1 MNKWFNKLTKVFIVI
16 GMILS
21 MCFSAGNTT
30 SVEAWDNTI
39 PHEFTRIKE
48 INYPWWWSKKIG
60 STKQWSTVMTK
71 YNGKYAYCLEA
82 SKKFPS
88 AGNYPAEV
96 IDNNEAVRKLLYYG
110 FGGPGYNQ
118 AVRDMYTIELNSC
131 VPDDFG
137 DKHGNFDDG
146 AYLFTHIWLSY
157 AYSGDLMGLNLKDFN
172 TKWPNGDGVSGYGDN
187 ILWGY
192 NWIMSQPDIGYAK
205 WNPTDSKYGTSTKLT
220 ASYDPANRIQYTN
233 TVTLEGNNAQA
244 NLTLQDE
251 VTLHNVTTGET
262 QTGGTY
268 TLNAAQ
274 SFYLTAPNKNISDY
288 QSNNVAGAGCER
300 FTVLAIK
307 DGASGTQTEGSWEI
321 DPDSRQL
328 YYSVDWLDFGDVEIQ
343 KLGIGQDNHQ
353 SGLVEG
359 LNGAEFTLKLQS
371 EVNEKSWD
379 NASTYD
385 VITTAN
391 NSNGK
396 KGYATTTNLPYGKYI
411 IRETKTPDGY
421 VTCPDL
427 IYEISKETDNITLNN
442 DITTAY
448 VKLVKKDAKTSKTVS
463 LNSASFKIKNKE
475 TDEYVTQKVGKTKY
489 SVFTTNSKNQVV
501 VKDEYSSSDDEE
513 GSVTTPLKLSKGD
526 YEITE
531 IKTPKGFLDLD
542 APVEFS
548 ILNEV
553 DLTKDDDGD
562 NVVEIAIN
570 NEQPTGSI
578 KLIKKDYDT
587 KEALKDVGFKLTAD
601 QDVIDDADG
610 SIIYHEN
617 EVIGEYTTDENGEIN
632 IADLPINAEGKT
644 VYTMVE
650 TKPLDGYATD
660 DTPIKFEFSQKDTT
674 TKVYTVDKSM
684 TNEKVEIHT
693 TATSDDNHE
702 AQEQETITIKDKVSY
717 KGLVKGKEYTV
728 KGVLMDKKT
737 NQPLLVDG
745 KEVTAETTF
754 TAEDRTGSVDVEFTF
769 KGTGLSKKK
778 IVVFEDMYEKD
789 RLLASHSDI
798 EDEDQT
804 VNIIDIH
811 TSANINSNKEI
822 TVDNNAD
829 TTIKLIDTVSY
840 EGLTVGK
847 EYTLKGTLHTKDGK
861 VFKVDDKEVT
871 AQTSFIPE
879 TEDGT
884 VDVEFEFDV
893 KDFTGGQL
901 VVFEKLFDDQKD
913 EIAKHED
920 KDDEGQTV
928 DIKRTD
934 NVEISKQ
941 DITTKKE
948 LEGAKL
954 KVTDK
959 NGNVVDEWTSTKETH
974 MIENLTIGETYTLT
988 EEIAPKNYKVAES
1001 VNFKIENNGKVVQ
1014 KVVMYDE
1021 LLPVAKKV
1029 KTGDNT
1035 QINYYIIIA
1044 GLSLLA
1050 ISLLVI
1056 RKKSHG

>member
-48 INYPWWWSKKIG
+48 IKYPWWWSKKIG

-82 SKKFPS
+82 SKKSPS

-220 ASYDPANRIQYTN
+220 ASYDPVNRIQYTN

-268 TLNAAQ
+268 TLNAGQ
-274 SFYLTAPNKNISDY
+274 SFYLTASNKNISDY

-371 EVNEKSWD
+371 EVNEKGWD

-448 VKLVKKDAKTSKTVS
+448 VKLVKKDAKTGKTVS

-562 NVVEIAIN
+562 NVVEIVIN

-610 SIIYHEN
+610 SIIYHEK

-632 IADLPINAEGKT
+632 IANLPINAEGKT

-684 TNEKVEIHT
+684 SNEKVEIHT

-728 KGVLMDKKT
+728 KGVLMDKET

-769 KGTGLSKKK
+769 KGTDLSKKK

-811 TSANINSNKEI
+811 TSANVENSKEI
-822 TVDNNAD
+822 TVDNNKE
-829 TTIKLIDTVSY
+829 TKIKLTDTVSY

-847 EYTLKGTLHTKDGK
+847 EYSLTGVLHTKDGK

-871 AQTSFIPE
+871 ATQKFIPE

-884 VDVEFEFDV
+884 VDVTFEFDV
-893 KDFTGGQL
+893 KDFTGGSL
-901 VVFEKLFDDQKD
+901 VVFEKLFNEDGN

-920 KDDEGQTV
+920 KDDEDQTV
-928 DIKRTD
+928 NIKRTD

-954 KVTDK
+954 TVKDSD
-959 NGNVVDEWTSTKETH
+959 GNVVDSWISGKEPH
-974 MIENLTIGETYTLT
+974 MIENLTIGKTYTLI
-988 EEIAPKNYKVAES
+988 EEIAPKNYKTAES
-1001 VNFKIENNGKVVQ
+1001 INFTIDNNGTVVQ

-1021 LLPVAKKV
+1021 LMPVVKKV
-1029 KTGDNT
+1029 KTGDNS
-1035 QINYYIIIA
+1035 QIAFYMILA
-1044 GLSLLA
+1044 GLSICILG
-1050 ISLLVI
+1050 VI
-1056 RKKSHG
+1056 YAKKKIKD

>member
-82 SKKFPS
+82 SKKSPS

-448 VKLVKKDAKTSKTVS
+448 VKLVKKDANDLQRIKNLALSTSNSHLPQILAKQQML
-463 LNSASFKIKNKE
+463 LNVENMRRNIALVYSASDPTISRNAGITAQALIAE
-475 TDEYVTQKVGKTKY
+475 
-489 SVFTTNSKNQVV
+489 SVFEETSVDFSSKM
-501 VKDEYSSSDDEE
+501 DEIR
-513 GSVTTPLKLSKGD
+513 PQLLR
-526 YEITE
+526 
-531 IKTPKGFLDLD
+531 
-542 APVEFS
+542 
-548 ILNEV
+548 
-553 DLTKDDDGD
+553 
-562 NVVEIAIN
+562 
-570 NEQPTGSI
+570 
-578 KLIKKDYDT
+578 LI
-587 KEALKDVGFKLTAD
+587 ELR
-601 QDVIDDADG
+601 Q
-610 SIIYHEN
+610 
-617 EVIGEYTTDENGEIN
+617 
-632 IADLPINAEGKT
+632 
-644 VYTMVE
+644 
-650 TKPLDGYATD
+650 
-660 DTPIKFEFSQKDTT
+660 Q
-674 TKVYTVDKSM
+674 
-684 TNEKVEIHT
+684 
-693 TATSDDNHE
+693 
-702 AQEQETITIKDKVSY
+702 SY
-717 KGLVKGKEYTV
+717 L
-728 KGVLMDKKT
+728 
-737 NQPLLVDG
+737 
-745 KEVTAETTF
+745 
-754 TAEDRTGSVDVEFTF
+754 AEDRLHHAEIFFSNVLG
-769 KGTGLSKKK
+769 
-778 IVVFEDMYEKD
+778 
-789 RLLASHSDI
+789 RLLMRAGMEYSYPLRHSARHLDK
-798 EDEDQT
+798 DFSRNT
-804 VNIIDIH
+804 
-811 TSANINSNKEI
+811 ANKQGLQESLRPLMDMCAKAEQADPPERTLLKDCGEFRTNWDGIVSNWTQLARGHVEAKQLW
-822 TVDNNAD
+822 N
-829 TTIKLIDTVSY
+829 
-840 EGLTVGK
+840 
-847 EYTLKGTLHTKDGK
+847 TLDGK
-861 VFKVDDKEVT
+861 LRELSDAVSTHEAEWIYRSMSHINEEV
-871 AQTSFIPE
+871 SRI
-879 TEDGT
+879 
-884 VDVEFEFDV
+884 
-893 KDFTGGQL
+893 
-901 VVFEKLFDDQKD
+901 
-913 EIAKHED
+913 
-920 KDDEGQTV
+920 
-928 DIKRTD
+928 
-934 NVEISKQ
+934 
-941 DITTKKE
+941 KE
-948 LEGAKL
+948 LFPIMGTAL
-954 KVTDK
+954 LA
-959 NGNVVDEWTSTKETH
+959 G
-974 MIENLTIGETYTLT
+974 LLATL
-988 EEIAPKNYKVAES
+988 
-1001 VNFKIENNGKVVQ
+1001 
-1014 KVVMYDE
+1014 
-1021 LLPVAKKV
+1021 LLIHL
-1029 KTGDNT
+1029 
-1035 QINYYIIIA
+1035 QILRP
-1044 GLSLLA
+1044 LSLLSQA
-1050 ISLLVI
+1050 LRTIRSGHSISELPRVRI
-1056 RKKSHG
+1056 RELQDVLDVLPDISRHMDELNTRSGQLAQERDQYADLSFRDALTGVYNRRALEETMERIPACFPA